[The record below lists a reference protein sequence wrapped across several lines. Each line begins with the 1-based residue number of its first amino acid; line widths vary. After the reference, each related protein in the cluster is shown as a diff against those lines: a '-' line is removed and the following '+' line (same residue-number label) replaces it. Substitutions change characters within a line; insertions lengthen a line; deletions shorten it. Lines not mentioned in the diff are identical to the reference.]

1 MTDALTQLLSDLAD
15 AGFTPR
21 LTAAGG
27 AALYKR
33 TPDAALD
40 AALADRL
47 AALRAEL
54 VAELV
59 KGPLI
64 VPEPPWRVQEEQGG
78 GP

>member
-40 AALADRL
+40 AAL
-47 AALRAEL
+47 RAEL